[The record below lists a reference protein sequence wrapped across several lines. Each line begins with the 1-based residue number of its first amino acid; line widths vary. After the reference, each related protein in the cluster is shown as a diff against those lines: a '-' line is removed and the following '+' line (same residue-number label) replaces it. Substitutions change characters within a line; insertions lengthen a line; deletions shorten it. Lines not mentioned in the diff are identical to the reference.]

1 MNHARAM
8 DFRPRFDDNR
18 FQHPGSGCGF
28 LNTNGCSATIPEGQ
42 MRKLAFLA
50 TAAVI
55 LAVVGCDK
63 AVPVTVLNDTGDYD
77 LVDIY
82 IYPAGQVSRGE
93 DLQLTDLAPGE
104 ASVFR
109 FVPGTYNILVIDEFD
124 DSYIFDGVTIPAGGD
139 TIRVTYDDW
148 DSGRNNTG
156 DGHIPLVI
164 ENALEDY
171 EIYYLY
177 VSPSSSGEWGD
188 DVLADAGIFSIW
200 TDETLT
206 VWLEPG
212 TYDVQ
217 AVDDYGYT
225 FTYENVE
232 ITESAGATIRVKE
245 EDIDTP
251 RTETAGS
258 LSVGTGTAPVNITN
272 GLGSY
277 DIWYAYVDPSDSPGG
292 DDRLGSEILEPGST
306 LTVWV
311 DPGTYDIMVEDV
323 DGDTYTLWGVEV
335 GAEGYDWE
343 VTLSDMD

>member
-1 MNHARAM
+1 MK
-8 DFRPRFDDNR
+8 
-18 FQHPGSGCGF
+18 
-28 LNTNGCSATIPEGQ
+28 
-42 MRKLAFLA
+42 KL
-50 TAAVI
+50 TI
-55 LAVVGCDK
+55 LAVAALILAASGCDK
-63 AVPVTVLNDTGDYD
+63 TVPVTVLNDTGDYNIT
-77 LVDIY
+77 DIY

-93 DLQLTDLAPGE
+93 DLQLTDLAPGS

-109 FVPGTYNILVIDEFD
+109 FLPGDYDILVIDEYD

-139 TIRVTYDDW
+139 TIRVTLEDW

-156 DGHIPLVI
+156 SGHIPLVI
-164 ENALEDY
+164 QNGLEDY

-177 VSPSSSGEWGD
+177 VSPSSSDDRGD

-217 AVDDYGYT
+217 AVDDAGYT
-225 FTYENVE
+225 FTYEGVE
-232 ITESAGATIRVKE
+232 ITESAGATIQVKE

-251 RTETAGS
+251 RTETGGE
-258 LSVGTGTAPVNITN
+258 LSVGTGTAPVSITN

-277 DIWYAYVDPSDSPGG
+277 DIWYAYVDPSDSPWG
-292 DDRLGSEILEPGST
+292 DDRLGSDILEPGAT

-311 DPGTYDIMVEDV
+311 DPGTYDIKVEDV
-323 DGDTYTLWGVEV
+323 DGDTYTLRGVEV
-335 GAEGYDWE
+335 GPEGYDWE
-343 VTLSDMD
+343 VTLGDMD